1 MPYDNKS
8 RQFPVKH
15 DRDLKYRPPETE
27 TKFWERGM
35 RCENFN
41 FCKTDRGNVEIMGEE
56 TGSRCKN

>member
-1 MPYDNKS
+1 MIATSNIG
-8 RQFPVKH
+8 R
-15 DRDLKYRPPETE
+15 LKD
-27 TKFWERGM
+27 KILERGM